1 MSIVAVAA
9 ARLITKGR
17 LTMLTRFVTGWGAL
31 VSAFLLVGG
40 AFAEEPQDPPGR
52 VGRLSYIEGAV
63 QQRTADDAD
72 WTRATLNHPVSNGF
86 AVATQEGG
94 RAELQVGSMAV
105 HIGGNSEL
113 DVTALAD
120 HGTTLTLAQGEIN
133 LRLGRLASG
142 DRIEIVTP
150 RGIAYIVQAGGYH
163 IDAGSTESPTRVAVF
178 NGRAEVPRDGG
189 PTVVTNGQAAL
200 ITGDDP
206 AGITTASAAAD
217 PLDNWARSRDRPTR
231 SASSRTVSP
240 EMTGGADLDQYGTWR
255 HDSRYGE
262 VWHPTGVPADWAPYR
277 YGHWG
282 WVSPWG
288 WTWID
293 DQPWGFAPFHYG
305 RWVYTAGGWVWV
317 PGDYA
322 EYPVY
327 ASALVGFAGS
337 PGFVGVGFP
346 FVSWF
351 PLAPF
356 EVFVP
361 SFFVSIDFVRRI
373 NITNVNITNIN
384 ISRVNGNIVIN
395 NTTNITVNNF
405 ANRNFVTTVSTS
417 TFTSGQSI
425 NRTTITQSTT
435 GITGTTRVSF
445 APTNVTAPQTVASI
459 TGWHGAD
466 AATAT
471 KPPLPTGRTAGGG
484 STGVGTAAM
493 GTDTAAAG
501 TASRDPNQRSLT
513 PLPGSGGAQGTT
525 TGAALPSGAKSD
537 ATSAAATSG
546 RKLPPLPTATP
557 PTTAATTAGGSAHAG
572 GMSSL
577 ATSQPHQT
585 RSATVLRGT
594 PRGNSPSQMT
604 APSTMR
610 APAATGAFPHPPSVS
625 GMPGGAP
632 AHSMSMPHGFP
643 AQPRAPMMPRGGGGQ
658 AQMRMNHG

>member
-1 MSIVAVAA
+1 MSIVAAA
-9 ARLITKGR
+9 TARSISKGR
-17 LTMLTRFVTGWGAL
+17 LTMLTRLVTGWGAL
-31 VSAFLLVGG
+31 LSAFLLVGA

-72 WTRATLNHPVSNGF
+72 WTQAGLNYPVSNGF
-86 AVATQEGG
+86 GVATQEGG
-94 RAELQVGSMAV
+94 RAEIQVGSMAV
-105 HIGGNSEL
+105 RIGSDSEL
-113 DVTALAD
+113 DVNTLAD
-120 HGTTLTLAQGEIN
+120 HGTALTLARGEIN

-142 DRIEIVTP
+142 ERIEIVTP
-150 RGIAYIVQAGGYH
+150 RGIAYIVQAGDYH
-163 IDAGSTESPTRVAVF
+163 LDAGSTESPTRVAVF

-189 PTVVTNGQAAL
+189 PTVVTSGQAAI

-217 PLDNWARSRDRPTR
+217 PLDDWARSRGRPAR

-255 HDSRYGE
+255 HDPRYGE
-262 VWHPTGVPADWAPYR
+262 VWHPTDVPEGWAPYR
-277 YGHWG
+277 NGHWG

-327 ASALVGFAGS
+327 APALVGFVGS

-384 ISRVNGNIVIN
+384 ISRVNGNIVVN

-405 ANRNFVTTVSTS
+405 ANRTFVTTVSTS

-435 GITGTTRVSF
+435 GITGTTPVSF
-445 APTNVTAPQTVASI
+445 SPTNVTAPQTAASI
-459 TGWHGAD
+459 NGWHGAD
-466 AATAT
+466 TATAT
-471 KPPLPTGRTAGGG
+471 KPPLPTARTASGG
-484 STGVGTAAM
+484 STGAGTTAT
-493 GTDTAAAG
+493 GTNTATTSAAG
-501 TASRDPNQRSLT
+501 TDPNRRSPT
-513 PLPGSGGAQGTT
+513 SLPGSSGAQSTT
-525 TGAALPSGAKSD
+525 TGAALSSGGKTD
-537 ATSAAATSG
+537 ATSAAVTTG
-546 RKLPPLPTATP
+546 RKLPPLPTAAP
-557 PTTAATTAGGSAHAG
+557 HTAVPTTAGGSTPAG
-572 GMSSL
+572 GASSPTMSR
-577 ATSQPHQT
+577 QRQT
-585 RSATVLRGT
+585 VSPTVLRGT
-594 PRGNSPSQMT
+594 PPENPRTQTITPS
-604 APSTMR
+604 MR
-610 APAATGAFPHPPSVS
+610 APATTGSFSRPPSMS
-625 GMPGGAP
+625 MMPRGAP
-632 AHSMSMPHGFP
+632 AHGLSMPRGFQP
-643 AQPRAPMMPRGGGGQ
+643 PPRAPMMQRGGGGQ
-658 AQMRMNHG
+658 ALMRMNHG